1 MENGHPVF
9 NPRSRHDRQHRP
21 LPLHPSIRGLQVS
34 DQQGPLPP
42 ANGSGSEALS
52 GGRCPA
58 QGHPGCHQQSPGPET
73 ETSRPL
79 EVTPG
84 QRTLETVGLGGAA
97 LGIRPSTP
105 PRMLQPARRLR
116 RPRRGHHRGHSGVR
130 HRGSLTPA
138 CGRSPIPRRPQ
149 LRVSGEQRP
158 GTQLG
163 PEKHVGHFREGSP
176 ASSVIRKKTPTGRRW
191 EAGYH
196 RDGAVSGG

>member
-1 MENGHPVF
+1 MIVSTDPTRFTLASGGCRFQTSKDHCP
-9 NPRSRHDRQHRP
+9 QQTKWK
-21 LPLHPSIRGLQVS
+21 RG
-34 DQQGPLPP
+34 P
-42 ANGSGSEALS
+42 AR
-52 GGRCPA
+52 GRCPA
-58 QGHPGCHQQSPGPET
+58 QGHPGCHQQSPGSET

-79 EVTPG
+79 EVTLG

-105 PRMLQPARRLR
+105 PRLLQPARRLR
-116 RPRRGHHRGHSGVR
+116 QPRRGHHRGHSGVR

-149 LRVSGEQRP
+149 LRVSGEQRR

-163 PEKHVGHFREGSP
+163 PEKHVGHFREGNP

-191 EAGYH
+191 EGGYH
-196 RDGAVSGG
+196 RDGAASGG